1 MIKRWKKER
10 RMKCQLQK
18 RFGFV
23 AVEKGFIT
31 AGQLLDALQIQA
43 KENIE
48 QSEHRLIGQILL
60 EKGYPVSTMFSGFP
74 DDPQDRPS
82 IPVPSTFK

>member
-1 MIKRWKKER
+1 
-10 RMKCQLQK
+10 MKIQLQK

-31 AGQLLDALQIQA
+31 AEQLLDALQIQA
-43 KENIE
+43 IENIE

-60 EKGYPVSTMFSGFP
+60 EKGYISEEELDAVLDTMSNSMIYNIGIG
-74 DDPQDRPS
+74 R
-82 IPVPSTFK
+82 